1 MRLAYALPVH
11 VETAREAYRRYAG
24 FYDALFGPI
33 LQPGR
38 KAVIEA
44 LGCRPGERV
53 LEVGVGTGL
62 SLPMYP
68 PWVRITGVDV
78 SREMLQKARARVA
91 RKGLANV
98 DALLEMDAERMTFA
112 DASFDRVVAMYVVS
126 VVQYPERVMAEL
138 RRVCRPGGEILVV
151 NHVRSKNPVLG
162 AVEKGL
168 APLSAKLGWHPD
180 FELDQITASGGT
192 LLEMRSVG
200 VLWKVLRF
208 RNS

>member
-1 MRLAYALPVH
+1 MLLAYASPVH
-11 VETAREAYRRYAG
+11 IEAAREAYRRYAG

-38 KAVIEA
+38 RAVIQA

-68 PWVRITGVDV
+68 AWVRITGIDI
-78 SREMLQKARARVA
+78 SREMLAKARARVA
-91 RKGLANV
+91 REGLANV
-98 DALLEMDAERMTFA
+98 DALVEMDAEHMSFG
-112 DASFDRVVAMYVVS
+112 DGGFDRVVAMYVVS
-126 VVQYPERVMAEL
+126 VVQHPEQVMAEL

-151 NHVRSKNPVLG
+151 NHVRSKNPLLG

-168 APLSAKLGWHPD
+168 APLSSKLGWHPD
-180 FELDQITASGGT
+180 FELDRIRAAGGT
-192 LLEMRSVG
+192 LLEMSTVG

-208 RNS
+208 RNA

>member
-1 MRLAYALPVH
+1 MHIEA
-11 VETAREAYRRYAG
+11 AREAYRRYAG
-24 FYDALFGPI
+24 VYDALFGPI

-38 KAVIEA
+38 RAVIEA
-44 LGCRPGERV
+44 LGCLPGERV

-68 PWVRITGVDV
+68 TWTRITGIDV
-78 SREMLQKARARVA
+78 SREMLEKARQRVA

-98 DALLEMDAERMTFA
+98 KGLVEMDAEHMTFA

-151 NHVRSKNPVLG
+151 NHVRSRNPLLG
-162 AVEKGL
+162 AIEKGL

-180 FELDQITASGGT
+180 FELDRISAAGGT
-192 LLEMRSVG
+192 LLEMSSVG

-208 RNS
+208 RNA

>member
-1 MRLAYALPVH
+1 MPALLRVH
-11 VETAREAYRRYAG
+11 VEAAREAYRRYAG

-44 LGCRPGERV
+44 LACRPGERV

-68 PWVRITGVDV
+68 PWVRVTGIDV
-78 SREMLQKARARVA
+78 SREMLQKARQRVA
-91 RKGLANV
+91 RRGLGNV
-98 DALLEMDAERMTFA
+98 EALLEMDAERMTFA
-112 DASFDRVVAMYVVS
+112 DAAFDRVVAMYVVS

-151 NHVRSKNPVLG
+151 NHVRSRNPVLG

-180 FELDQITASGGT
+180 FELDQITAAGGT
-192 LLEMRSVG
+192 LLEMSTVG
-200 VLWKVLRF
+200 LLWKVLRL
-208 RNS
+208 RNA

>member
-1 MRLAYALPVH
+1 VH
-11 VETAREAYRRYAG
+11 IDAARQAYRRYAG

-38 KAVIEA
+38 RAVIDA
-44 LGCRPGERV
+44 LGCRPGEHV

-68 PWVRITGVDV
+68 GWVKLTGIDV
-78 SREMLQKARARVA
+78 SQEMLEKARRRVA
-91 RKGLANV
+91 RRQLTNV
-98 DALLEMDAERMTFA
+98 QALLEMDAEHMSFA
-112 DASFDRVVAMYVVS
+112 DGSFDRVVAMYVVS
-126 VVQYPERVMAEL
+126 VVQHPERVMAEL

-151 NHVRSKNPVLG
+151 NHVRSGNPLLG

-180 FELDQITASGGT
+180 FELAKITAAGGT
-192 LLEMRSVG
+192 LLEMSTVA
-200 VLWKVLRF
+200 VLWKVLRL
-208 RNS
+208 RNA

>member
-1 MRLAYALPVH
+1 MRLACAPGVRIEH
-11 VETAREAYRRYAG
+11 ARQAYRRYAG
-24 FYDALFGPI
+24 VYDALFGPI

-38 KAVIEA
+38 RAVIEA

-68 PWVRITGVDV
+68 PFVRITGIDI
-78 SREMLQKARARVA
+78 SREMLRKARERVA
-91 RKGLANV
+91 RQGLANV
-98 DALLEMDAERMTFA
+98 RGLVEMDAERMSFG
-112 DASFDRVVAMYVVS
+112 DASFDRVAAMYVVS
-126 VVQYPERVMAEL
+126 VVQHPERVMAEL

-151 NHVRSKNPVLG
+151 NHVRSSNPLLG

-168 APLSAKLGWHPD
+168 APLSSKLGWHPD
-180 FELDQITASGGT
+180 FELGRIRAAGGT
-192 LLEMRSVG
+192 LLEMRTVG

>member
-1 MRLAYALPVH
+1 MHIDV
-11 VETAREAYRRYAG
+11 ARQAYRRYAG

-38 KAVIEA
+38 RAVIDA
-44 LGCRPGERV
+44 LGCRPGERI

-68 PWVRITGVDV
+68 SWVTLTGIDV
-78 SREMLQKARARVA
+78 SSEMLEKARLRVA
-91 RKGLANV
+91 RRRLQNV
-98 DALLEMDAERMTFA
+98 EALLEMDAEHMSFA
-112 DASFDRVVAMYVVS
+112 DGAFDRVVAMYVVS
-126 VVQYPERVMAEL
+126 VVQHPERMMAEL

-151 NHVRSKNPVLG
+151 NHVRSQNPVLG

-180 FELDQITASGGT
+180 FELAKILAAGGT
-192 LLEMRSVG
+192 LLEMSSVG
-200 VLWKVLRF
+200 LLWKVLRF
-208 RNS
+208 RNA

>member
-1 MRLAYALPVH
+1 MHIDA
-11 VETAREAYRRYAG
+11 ARQAYRRYAG

-38 KAVIEA
+38 RAVIDA
-44 LGCRPGERV
+44 LGCRPGEHV

-68 PWVRITGVDV
+68 GWVKLTGIDV
-78 SREMLQKARARVA
+78 SQEMLEKARRRVA
-91 RKGLANV
+91 RRQLTNV
-98 DALLEMDAERMTFA
+98 QALLEMDAEHMSFA
-112 DASFDRVVAMYVVS
+112 DGSFDRVVAMYVVS
-126 VVQYPERVMAEL
+126 VVQHPERVMAEL

-151 NHVRSKNPVLG
+151 NHVRSGNPLLG

-180 FELDQITASGGT
+180 FELAKITAAGGT
-192 LLEMRSVG
+192 LLEMSTVA
-200 VLWKVLRF
+200 VLWKVLRL
-208 RNS
+208 RNA

>member
-1 MRLAYALPVH
+1 MHIDA
-11 VETAREAYRRYAG
+11 ARQAYRRYAG

-38 KAVIEA
+38 RAVIDA
-44 LGCRPGERV
+44 LGCRPGEHV

-68 PWVRITGVDV
+68 GWVKLTGIDV
-78 SREMLQKARARVA
+78 SREMLDQARRRVA
-91 RKGLANV
+91 RRQLANV
-98 DALLEMDAERMTFA
+98 QALLEMDAEHMSFA
-112 DASFDRVVAMYVVS
+112 DGSFDRVVAMYVVS
-126 VVQYPERVMAEL
+126 VVQHPERVMAEL

-151 NHVRSKNPVLG
+151 NHVRSGNPLLG

-180 FELDQITASGGT
+180 FELAKITAAGGT
-192 LLEMRSVG
+192 LLEMSTVA
-200 VLWKVLRF
+200 VLWKVLRL
-208 RNS
+208 RNA

>member
-1 MRLAYALPVH
+1 MHIDA
-11 VETAREAYRRYAG
+11 ARQAYRRYAG

-38 KAVIEA
+38 RAVIDA

-68 PWVRITGVDV
+68 AWVQLTGIDV
-78 SREMLQKARARVA
+78 SHEMLDKARQRVA
-91 RKGLANV
+91 RRRLANV
-98 DALLEMDAERMTFA
+98 QALLEMDAEHMSFA

-126 VVQYPERVMAEL
+126 VVQHPERVMAEL

-151 NHVRSKNPVLG
+151 NHVRSQNPLLG

-180 FELDQITASGGT
+180 FELANITAAGGT
-192 LLEMRSVG
+192 LLEMSTVA
-200 VLWKVLRF
+200 VLWKVLRL
-208 RNS
+208 RNA